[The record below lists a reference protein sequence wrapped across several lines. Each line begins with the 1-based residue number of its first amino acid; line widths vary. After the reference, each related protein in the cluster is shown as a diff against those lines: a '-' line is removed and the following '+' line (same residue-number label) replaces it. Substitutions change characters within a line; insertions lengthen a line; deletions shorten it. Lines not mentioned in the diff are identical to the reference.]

1 MENRVPDFVGGDGY
15 EHISFGGKKHHWGN
29 VPAVDMLRLQENEGS
44 GLDEDCRLLFA
55 GMCAV
60 VRRHHYFQRR
70 CEVFINDKELDIVA
84 RNAILLLTALC
95 FDPEPAAEI
104 MIHLWYSALIPQPL
118 LVELR
123 EKVLP
128 LLEDVRNKIHAK
140 PFNGLFSKTWRF
152 GSCTLQLVLQR
163 DQWRI
168 LPSYLHVPEGLSTSK
183 AQQVRIATTMA
194 PERKD
199 YLDRSLCAQLPEW
212 RVSKMD
218 FRRNGILL
226 PFGSSKKQNQ
236 EHSITQNTS
245 GLWQTLLI
253 HSTAGHIVRL

>member
-1 MENRVPDFVGGDGY
+1 MIKSVT
-15 EHISFGGKKHHWGN
+15 
-29 VPAVDMLRLQENEGS
+29 
-44 GLDEDCRLLFA
+44 GLPLT
-55 GMCAV
+55 
-60 VRRHHYFQRR
+60 FQRR

-226 PFGSSKKQNQ
+226 PFGSSKKLFDTPNPSV
-236 EHSITQNTS
+236 HA
-245 GLWQTLLI
+245 TLKQSK
-253 HSTAGHIVRL
+253 H